1 MQVLIQ
7 ILEIKEF
14 KLIIILNLG
23 EANMLGKKKEFTS
36 GLYIFTIYCFFLVE
50 CNMID
55 VLNKIPILLIVED
68 DPKIYKE
75 TMISRNVSF

>member
-23 EANMLGKKKEFTS
+23 EANMLGKKKN
-36 GLYIFTIYCFFLVE
+36 LHQDYISSQSIAFFLVE

-75 TMISRNVSF
+75 TMISRDVSF

>member
-23 EANMLGKKKEFTS
+23 EANMLGKKKN
-36 GLYIFTIYCFFLVE
+36 LHQDYISSQSIVFF
-50 CNMID
+50 
-55 VLNKIPILLIVED
+55 
-68 DPKIYKE
+68 
-75 TMISRNVSF
+75 